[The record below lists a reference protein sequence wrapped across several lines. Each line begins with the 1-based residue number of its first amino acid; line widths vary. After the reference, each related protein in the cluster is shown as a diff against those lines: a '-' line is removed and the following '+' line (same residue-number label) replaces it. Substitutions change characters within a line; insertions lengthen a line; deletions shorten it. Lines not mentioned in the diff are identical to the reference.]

1 MIATLTLNPSLDLT
15 ASLKKVDLRDINR
28 VPEIQRDPGGKGIN
42 ISRIIR
48 RLKGSTVAYGFIGG
62 DTGNKSCELLKKE
75 GVRTDF
81 VRIAG
86 DNRSNISIEITGKR
100 GQIKINEDGPSV
112 KAGDFRKLFSKLSA
126 LTRRDC
132 LIISGSIP
140 AGTDEDIYARIIRL
154 MRRTGTKTVLD
165 SDGEP
170 FFRGVKEK
178 PFLIKPNIFEAERL
192 LKRITGRVFR
202 ICSEEELAEAACIL
216 ACHSEIAIIS
226 WGARGIMAASKG
238 RLWRLRP
245 PVRLKRSGV
254 GSGDA
259 VVAGFTHAYMNNK
272 GIEESLRQGIACG
285 TASSIRKGTALC
297 RPADVSRLARKT
309 TITSLH
315 SL

>member
-15 ASLKKVDLRDINR
+15 VSLKKVDLRDINR
-28 VPEIQRDPGGKGIN
+28 VPGIQRDPGGKGIN

-48 RLKGSTVAYGFIGG
+48 RIKGNTVAYGFVGG
-62 DTGNKSCELLKKE
+62 CTGTKICELMKKE

-86 DNRSNISIEITGKR
+86 DNRSNISIEVTGKC

-112 KAGDFRKLFSKLSA
+112 KESDFRKLFLKLSA
-126 LTRRDC
+126 LTRGDY

-140 AGTDEDIYARIIRL
+140 GGTDKNIYARIIRL
-154 MRRTGTKTVLD
+154 MRRTGTKTALD

-170 FFRGVKEK
+170 FFRGVKEN
-178 PFLIKPNIFEAERL
+178 PFLIKPNIFEAGRL
-192 LKRITGRVFR
+192 LEKITGRVFK
-202 ICSEEELAEAACIL
+202 IYSEEDLAEAASIL
-216 ACHSEIAIIS
+216 ACQCEIAIIS
-226 WGARGIMAASKG
+226 WGARGIIAASKS

-245 PVRLKRSGV
+245 PVKLKRSGV

-259 VVAGFTHAYMNNK
+259 VIAGFMQAYSNNA

-297 RPADVSRLARKT
+297 RPADVSRLAQKT
-309 TITSLH
+309 TIKSLH